1 MPNIFDDLDA
11 FQKWFNFEGVG
22 KEEGNK
28 RILNAE
34 KENQLVTKLHLILKP
49 FLLRRVKADVEME
62 LPKKEER
69 IINTF
74 LTPLQQKFYQA
85 IINKK
90 LYELLATS
98 SAKVKFQGT
107 GLQNLLMQLR
117 KCCNHPYLFEWPVD
131 ENGEEIVDERLIE
144 ASGKLQMLDR
154 LLPRLKEE
162 GHRVLLFSQMTRM
175 LDILEDYLNYRDFS
189 FFRIDGTTPQPERQ
203 TQIEEFND
211 GQGFCFLLS
220 TRAGGLGI
228 NLTGADV
235 VVFVDSDWNPQMD
248 LQAQDR
254 AHRIGQTRNVR
265 IYRLVTGNSIE
276 SLIVERAANKLKLG
290 AMVLA
295 GTKNQ
300 SQKTFELDELS
311 DLLHDSSLTQPL
323 AEAAPITD
331 ELLFEW
337 D

>member
-1 MPNIFDDLDA
+1 
-11 FQKWFNFEGVG
+11 VG

-28 RILNAE
+28 RILDAE
-34 KENQLVTKLHLILKP
+34 RENQLVTKLHLILKP

-69 IINTF
+69 IINTV

-90 LYELLATS
+90 LPELLATS
-98 SAKVKFQGT
+98 SARVKFNGT
-107 GLQNLLMQLR
+107 GLQNLIMQLR

-131 ENGEEIVDERLIE
+131 DKGEDIVDERIVE

-154 LLPRLKEE
+154 LLPRLREE

-175 LDILEDYLNYRDFS
+175 LDILEDYFQLREFT
-189 FFRIDGTTPQPERQ
+189 FFRIDGSTAQPDRQ
-203 TQIEEFND
+203 AQIESFNA
-211 GQGFCFLLS
+211 GEGFCFLLS

-235 VVFVDSDWNPQMD
+235 VIFVDSDWNPQMD

-265 IYRLVTGNSIE
+265 IYRLVTGSSIE
-276 SLIVERAANKLKLG
+276 SMIVERAANNLKLG

-295 GTKNQ
+295 GTGQ
-300 SQKTFELDELS
+300 SKKTFELEELS
-311 DLLHDSSLTQPL
+311 DLLKDSSLTKPL
-323 AEAAPITD
+323 AEPLPITD
-331 ELLFEW
+331 ELLFSW

>member
-11 FQKWFNFEGVG
+11 FQRWFNFEDVG

-28 RILNAE
+28 RIISAE
-34 KENQLVTKLHLILKP
+34 KKNQLVTKLHLILKP

-69 IINTF
+69 IVNTI

-85 IINKK
+85 IICGQ
-90 LYELLATS
+90 LHELLATS
-98 SAKVKFQGT
+98 TAQAKSHGT
-107 GLQNLLMQLR
+107 GLQNILMQLR

-131 ENGEEIVDERLIE
+131 DKGEEIIDERMVE
-144 ASGKLQMLDR
+144 ASGKLLMLDR
-154 LLPRLKEE
+154 LLPRLNKE

-175 LDILEDYLNYRDFS
+175 LDILEDYLNLRDFS

-203 TQIEEFND
+203 TQIEQFND
-211 GQGFCFLLS
+211 GEGFCFLLS

-254 AHRIGQTRNVR
+254 AHRIGQTRKVR
-265 IYRLVTGNSIE
+265 VYRLVTGSSIE

-295 GTKNQ
+295 GAARSK
-300 SQKTFELDELS
+300 KTFELSELS
-311 DLLHDSSLTQPL
+311 ELLQDSSLTQPL
-323 AEAAPITD
+323 AEPLPTTD